1 MSQKKSFD
9 LALLG
14 RVLGVASPFKNL
26 FIICIVL
33 GVVLAPITVIRP
45 YIISRM
51 VDDHIVLGD
60 LSGLT
65 FLAWVFVG
73 FVLLNAILRYIFI
86 YCTALL
92 GQNVILTLR
101 MRVFRHITRM
111 NLSFLD
117 KTPIGTSTTRTIND
131 IESINNV
138 FQEGVITMI
147 ADMLAIF
154 AVIGMMFYTSW
165 RLTLATLLVLPLLI
179 IATYI
184 FKEKVKESY
193 QRVRSKISSMNAFLQ
208 ERITG
213 MKIVQIFNAEEQE
226 RQKFNA
232 INKDY
237 RKAWIDSIFYYA
249 VFFPVVELISAL
261 TLALI
266 VWIGARGY
274 YQDTVSLGA
283 MIAFPLYINQLFRPI
298 RMLADKFN
306 TLQMGLVAAERVF
319 NLIDN
324 ESVISDHGSY
334 TKDKLEGEI
343 EFKHVNFHYDV
354 DNPVLK
360 DVSFKVDKGKTIGI
374 VGSTGSGKS
383 TIINLINR
391 FYDIQEGSLT
401 IDGVDIKK
409 YNLEYLRSRLSLVL
423 QDVFLF
429 YGSVLEN
436 IRLMDESIS
445 KEKVIEASKI
455 LGAHP
460 FIEKLPGGYDYVLTE
475 RGGNLSV
482 GQRQLISFVRALVF
496 DPDILILDEA
506 TSSIDTETEAVIQY
520 AIEKLIEKRTSL
532 IIAHR
537 LSTIVHADYIMVLD
551 KGRIVEFGH
560 HDELIMKKNGLYKK
574 LYEIQFVESIA

>member
-1 MSQKKSFD
+1 MSEKKSFD

-14 RVLGVASPFKNL
+14 RVLGVASPYKRL
-26 FIICIVL
+26 FILCIVL

-51 VDDHIVLGD
+51 VDDHIVRSD
-60 LSGLT
+60 MDGLV
-65 FLAWVFVG
+65 FLAWVFIG

-92 GQNVILTLR
+92 GQNVILDLR

-138 FQEGVITMI
+138 FQEGVITMV
-147 ADMLAIF
+147 ADVLAIF

-165 RLTLATLLVLPLLI
+165 RLTLATLIVLPFLM

-193 QRVRSKISSMNAFLQ
+193 QRVRAKISSMNAFLQ

-213 MKIVQIFNAEEQE
+213 MNIVQIFNAEQQE
-226 RQKFNA
+226 RDKFEV

-237 RKAWIDSIFYYA
+237 RKAWIDSILYYA
-249 VFFPVVELISAL
+249 IFFPVVELISAI

-266 VWIGARGY
+266 IWIGARGY
-274 YQDTVSLGA
+274 FQDTVSLGA
-283 MIAFPLYINQLFRPI
+283 MIAFPLFINQLFRPV

-306 TLQMGLVAAERVF
+306 TLQMGLVAADRVF
-319 NLIDN
+319 GLIDN
-324 ESVISDHGSY
+324 QSIISDHGNI
-334 TKDKLEGEI
+334 TKEKLDGEI
-343 EFKHVNFHYDV
+343 AFEKVNFHYETE
-354 DNPVLK
+354 NPVLK
-360 DVSFKVDKGKTIGI
+360 NVSFQVHKGETIGI

-391 FYDIQEGSLT
+391 FYDIQDGSIK

-409 YNLEYLRSRLSLVL
+409 YNLEFLRSRLSLVL

-429 YGSVLEN
+429 YGSVLDN

-445 KEKVIEASKI
+445 KEKVIEASKT

-460 FIEKLPGGYDYVLTE
+460 FIEKLPGGYNYLLTE

-537 LSTIVHADYIMVLD
+537 LSTIVNADNIMVLN
-551 KGRIVEFGH
+551 KGQIVEFGP
-560 HDELIMKKNGLYKK
+560 HDELINVDDGLYKK
-574 LYEIQFVESIA
+574 LYNIQFVESVV

>member
-14 RVLGVASPFKNL
+14 RVLGVASPYKKL
-26 FIICIVL
+26 FALCIIL
-33 GVVLAPITVIRP
+33 GIVLAPITVIRP
-45 YIISRM
+45 YIISVM
-51 VDDHIVLGD
+51 VDDHIVKGD
-60 LSGLT
+60 LPGLT
-65 FLAWVFVG
+65 LLAWIFVG
-73 FVLLNAILRYIFI
+73 FVLINAILRYIFI
-86 YCTALL
+86 YYTAVL

-147 ADMLAIF
+147 ADILAIF

-165 RLTLATLLVLPLLI
+165 RLTLAILVVLPLLM

-213 MKIVQIFNAEEQE
+213 MNIVQIFNAEEQE
-226 RQKFNA
+226 RQKFDV

-237 RKAWIDSIFYYA
+237 KKAWIDSIFYYA
-249 VFFPVVELISAL
+249 IFFPVVELISAF

-274 YQDTVSLGA
+274 YQDTISLGA
-283 MIAFPLYINQLFRPI
+283 MIAFPLFVNQLFSPV

-319 NLIDN
+319 NLVDN
-324 ESVISDHGSY
+324 QSVVSDHGTF
-334 TKDKLEGEI
+334 TKGKLDGEI
-343 EFKHVNFHYDV
+343 EFSNVNFQYEAE
-354 DNPVLK
+354 NPVLK
-360 DVSFKVDKGKTIGI
+360 DVTFKVEKGKTIGI
-374 VGSTGSGKS
+374 IGSTGSGKT

-391 FYDIQEGSLT
+391 FYEIEDGSIT

-409 YNLEYLRSRLSLVL
+409 YELEYLRSRLSLVL

-429 YGSVLEN
+429 YGTVFDN

-445 KEKVIEASKI
+445 REKVIESSKL

-506 TSSIDTETEAVIQY
+506 TSSIDTETESVIQY

-551 KGRIVEFGH
+551 KGEIVEFGP
-560 HDELIMKKNGLYKK
+560 HDELITKENGLYKK
-574 LYEIQFVESIA
+574 LYDIQFVESIA